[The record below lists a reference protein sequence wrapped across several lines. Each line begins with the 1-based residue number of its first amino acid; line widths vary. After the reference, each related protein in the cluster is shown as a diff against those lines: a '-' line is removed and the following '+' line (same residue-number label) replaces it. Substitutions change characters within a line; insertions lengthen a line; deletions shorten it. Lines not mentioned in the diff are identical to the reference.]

1 MAMEFDR
8 KYAVQGDINQI
19 EEAFRDAIV
28 KAHEERYRKLREVV
42 SKLLAETPK
51 SDAVATLVGQGITPE
66 AEIAARQGSA
76 S

>member
-28 KAHEERYRKLREVV
+28 KAHDERYRKLREVV

-51 SDAVATLVGQGITPE
+51 NEPLTIMPVALESTIRESGVTP
-66 AEIAARQGSA
+66 
-76 S
+76 